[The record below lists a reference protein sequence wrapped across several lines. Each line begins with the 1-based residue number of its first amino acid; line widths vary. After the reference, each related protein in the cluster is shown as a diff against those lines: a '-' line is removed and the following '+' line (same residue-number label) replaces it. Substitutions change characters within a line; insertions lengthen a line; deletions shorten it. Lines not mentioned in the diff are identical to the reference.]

1 MLVVVKADF
10 WSINLLV
17 RKQTPLD
24 KGGPHQV
31 RCDGSNFSPSFF
43 FYFLS
48 FYAFQLFF
56 IFSFQEVFYFISFL
70 LLFLLSKATV
80 WRIKLFGKFL
90 FLLLFV
96 AFQKRYKNPIFQQV
110 FIFFLFWTVSSK
122 GAMDPTFGK
131 CFDWFLCSQKSWP
144 RMCIL
149 RDSSFKWFLIICFF
163 GCLRS
168 STHPDMVWFKLWLI
182 QMWILFF
189 VQFLC
194 RQELHFF

>member
-1 MLVVVKADF
+1 ML
-10 WSINLLV
+10 S
-17 RKQTPLD
+17 
-24 KGGPHQV
+24 
-31 RCDGSNFSPSFF
+31 S
-43 FYFLS
+43 Y
-48 FYAFQLFF
+48 FF

-80 WRIKLFGKFL
+80 WWIKLFSKFL

-168 STHPDMVWFKLWLI
+168 STHPDMVWLI
-182 QMWILFF
+182 QIWILFF

-194 RQELHFF
+194 RQGLHFFLSFSFSAVFSLKNQTF